1 MVEHLNDSSVKL
13 KRIFIESRLPEELEP
28 LQEMANNL
36 CWSWGQDATELF
48 KHISPENW
56 EALNYNP
63 IAILDQLGVERAQE
77 LLKDKS
83 FMSLMSKA
91 HASFKKYLG
100 EKPADNSPKIAYFS
114 MEFGLHISARLYSG
128 GLGVLAGDFLK
139 EASDENVNMA
149 GVGLLY
155 RYGYFEQSISLY
167 GDQVNNY
174 TPQEYTKMPMHP
186 VRDNNGE
193 WLKITIDM
201 PGRQVFAKV
210 WALPVGRIP
219 LYLLDTDLNENSW
232 EDRSITHHLYGGDK
246 EHRLKQEMF
255 LGIGGIRALEAL
267 GFDANIYH
275 CNEGHAAFMGLER
288 MRGLI
293 RNQHLTYPQAMEVV
307 RSSSLF
313 TTHTPVPAGH
323 DYFTEELLR
332 KYMTEYCSQ
341 LGITWHEFMALGRI
355 DAANNEE
362 PFSMSHL
369 AIHLCQEVNG
379 VSELHGLVSQQ
390 MFKTMFPGYNQQ
402 ELHVGFVTNG
412 VHYPT
417 WIANDWHKL
426 FQEYAGDK
434 FIKNQADLKNWE
446 GIQKIPSNRIVE
458 IRKMLKNRLLHYVK
472 DKMKTELT
480 RRGEKPG
487 RIFEVLNNIPE
498 NALVI
503 GFARRF
509 ATYKRAHLLF
519 QNPERLAQLVGDKQ
533 RPVMFIFAG
542 KAHPADQPG
551 QKLIKDIVNIS
562 KRPEFAGKVIFLEG
576 YNMEM
581 ARLLVQGVDIWL
593 NTPTRPL
600 EASGTSGMKAAMNGV
615 MNFSVLDGWWAEG
628 YRPDSG
634 WALPL
639 ENTYDDPV
647 LQDELDAE
655 TLYNTFEEDIIPT
668 YYNLNEAGISEDWV
682 QYIRNV
688 ISKVGPRFTMKRMMD
703 DYFARYYNKL
713 AKRGGQL
720 KQDHFKDAKLMADWK
735 KQMQQRWS
743 GIHLVDRDIFDTDN
757 YSLTL
762 GESFKVGVKVYCN
775 GVKPEHLGI
784 EVLFF
789 KRKSDTELELRN
801 TYPLSLTHGT
811 GDIATFESEIN
822 PQMSGVYEY
831 GFRLYPK
838 HESLPHRQDLSLIK
852 WL

>member
-1 MVEHLNDSSVKL
+1 MVEHLNDGGVKL

-36 CWSWGQDATELF
+36 CWCWSNDATELF
-48 KHISPENW
+48 KQISPDQW
-56 EALNYNP
+56 ESLNYNP
-63 IAILDQLGVERAQE
+63 IAILDQLSLERAQE
-77 LLKDKS
+77 LLKNKA

-91 HASFKKYLG
+91 HGDFKKYLG
-100 EKPADNSPKIAYFS
+100 EKPKADSPKIAYFS

-128 GLGVLAGDFLK
+128 GLGVLAGDFMK

-174 TPQEYTKMPMHP
+174 APQEYTKMPMHP
-186 VRDNNGE
+186 VRDKNGE
-193 WLKITIDM
+193 WLKIMIDL
-201 PGRQVFAKV
+201 PGRQVYAKV
-210 WALPVGRIP
+210 WVLPVGRIP

-246 EHRLKQEMF
+246 EHRLKQEML

-267 GFDANIYH
+267 GFEADIFH
-275 CNEGHAAFMGLER
+275 CNEGHAAFMTLER
-288 MRGLI
+288 IRGLI
-293 RNQHLTYPQAMEVV
+293 RNHHLSYHQAVEVV

-323 DYFTEELLR
+323 DYFTEDLLR
-332 KYMTEYCSQ
+332 KYMSEYCHQ
-341 LGITWHEFMALGRI
+341 LSLNWHDFMALGRI
-355 DAANNEE
+355 DAHDNNE

-379 VSELHGLVSQQ
+379 VSELHGRVSQQ
-390 MFKTMFPGYNQQ
+390 MFKSMFPGYNQQ
-402 ELHVGFVTNG
+402 ELHVSYVTNG

-426 FQEYAGDK
+426 FVEYCGEK
-434 FIKNQADLKNWE
+434 FIKDQSNLKLWE
-446 GIQKIPSNRIVE
+446 GVQKIPGKQIME
-458 IRKMLKNRLLHYVK
+458 IRNKLKKRLLHYVK
-472 DKMKTELT
+472 DKLKTELT

-487 RIFEVLNNIPE
+487 SIFEILNNIPE

-519 QNPERLAQLVGDKQ
+519 HNLERLAQIVGDKQ

-551 QKLIKDIVNIS
+551 QGLIKNIVNIS

-581 ARLLVQGVDIWL
+581 AHLLVQGVDIWL
-593 NTPTRPL
+593 NTPTRPM

-639 ENTYDDPV
+639 ENTYDDPT

-655 TLYNTFEEDIIPT
+655 TLYNTFEEDIIPK
-668 YYNLNEAGISEDWV
+668 YYHQNEEGVSEEWV
-682 QYIRNV
+682 QYIRNI
-688 ISKVGPRFTMKRMMD
+688 ISKVAPLFSMKRMMD
-703 DYFARYYNKL
+703 DYFSRFYNKL

-720 KQDHFKDAKLMADWK
+720 QKNQFKEAKEMAEWK
-735 KQMQQRWS
+735 KTITQRWA

-762 GESFKVGVKVYCN
+762 GESFKVGIKVYCN
-775 GVKPEHLGI
+775 GVLPENLGV
-784 EVLFF
+784 EALFF
-789 KRKSDTELELRN
+789 KRKSETELELRN
-801 TYPLSLTHGT
+801 SYPLTLTNGK
-811 GDIATFESEIN
+811 GDIATFSAEID

-838 HESLPHRQDLSLIK
+838 HENLPHRQDLGLIK